1 MLLPLERFSLVWRAL
16 GNKEQ
21 TATMINHLA
30 KVRLYTPNLEEAIR
44 FYQSLGL
51 HVAGEAPARKGY
63 RSVELGFAAGQAH
76 LEIHDDPV
84 LQFTDVVLEVSDV
97 GAIYHQLRRDPAV
110 LWLQLPT
117 LTIHGW
123 TASLRGPDGN
133 VIGLVSRDAGNLR

>member
-1 MLLPLERFSLVWRAL
+1 
-16 GNKEQ
+16 
-21 TATMINHLA
+21 MIDRLA
-30 KVRLYTPNLEEAIR
+30 KVRLYTPNLEGAIR

-51 HVAGEAPARKGY
+51 HVAGASPARKGY

-84 LQFTDVVLEVSDV
+84 LQFTDVVLEVSDLE
-97 GAIYHQLRRDPAV
+97 AIYRQLRCDPDV

-117 LTIHGW
+117 QTPQGW

-133 VIGLVSRDAGNLR
+133 VIGLASRGTSSTQ